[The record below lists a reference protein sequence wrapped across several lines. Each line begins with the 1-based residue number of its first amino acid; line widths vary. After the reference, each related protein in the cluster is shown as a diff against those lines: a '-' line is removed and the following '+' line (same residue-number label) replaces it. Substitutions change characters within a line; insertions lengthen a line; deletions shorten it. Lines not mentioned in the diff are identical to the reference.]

1 MAYDLLLKGARVID
15 PSQDIDGIRD
25 VGIIGGKIAVMEE
38 GVVDLATETIDLSD
52 KILTPGWIDIHA
64 HLYAG
69 STTWGIRGDAL
80 CLATGVTTI
89 VDAGSAGWANFQGF
103 VDYVIKPARTQVLG
117 YVHISGIGLTYGPV
131 GEMVDLSYADP
142 ERTAFAALPFDE
154 AGYQRSVG
162 APALFGEKGFSTL
175 ERRWGR
181 PTLDINGIYGG
192 YQGPGAKTIIP
203 SRATASSG

>member
-1 MAYDLLLKGARVID
+1 MVYDLLLKGARVID

-25 VGIIGGKIAVMEE
+25 VGIIGGKIAAMEE

-103 VDYVIKPARTQVLG
+103 VDYVIKPARTQVWAMC
-117 YVHISGIGLTYGPV
+117 I
-131 GEMVDLSYADP
+131 
-142 ERTAFAALPFDE
+142 
-154 AGYQRSVG
+154 
-162 APALFGEKGFSTL
+162 
-175 ERRWGR
+175 
-181 PTLDINGIYGG
+181 
-192 YQGPGAKTIIP
+192 
-203 SRATASSG
+203 SRASV